1 MPELP
6 EVEAICS
13 KLREQITGER
23 ITAAAV
29 LRSGITHPQS
39 PAEVESLVRG
49 QRIEGVERRAKNI
62 LIRLSGGWWIRIH
75 LRMTGNLYV
84 LPDIRLR
91 PAATRVC
98 IELSRHR
105 GLVFEDT
112 RALGRLHV
120 HSAAEIQH
128 ILQDLGAEPL
138 SPEFTPQWLANAA
151 QRSRKPVK
159 IFLMDQTR
167 IAGLGNIY
175 AAEALFH
182 ARIHP
187 AKEINRLRRKQAALH
202 GAIVRVL
209 QDAVQSACI
218 AYSGPERFNEA
229 ESFQCF
235 VYNREGQPCLI

>member
-49 QRIEGVERRAKNI
+49 QCIEVVERRAKNI

-112 RALGRLHV
+112 RAL
-120 HSAAEIQH
+120 
-128 ILQDLGAEPL
+128 
-138 SPEFTPQWLANAA
+138 
-151 QRSRKPVK
+151 
-159 IFLMDQTR
+159 
-167 IAGLGNIY
+167 
-175 AAEALFH
+175 
-182 ARIHP
+182 
-187 AKEINRLRRKQAALH
+187 
-202 GAIVRVL
+202 
-209 QDAVQSACI
+209 
-218 AYSGPERFNEA
+218 
-229 ESFQCF
+229 
-235 VYNREGQPCLI
+235 